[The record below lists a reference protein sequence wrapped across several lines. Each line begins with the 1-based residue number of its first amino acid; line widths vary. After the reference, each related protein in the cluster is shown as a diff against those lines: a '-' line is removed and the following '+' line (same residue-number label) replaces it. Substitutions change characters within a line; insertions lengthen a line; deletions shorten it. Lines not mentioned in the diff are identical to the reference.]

1 MSFNPIYYRF
11 QQAMQPLQ
19 KVFNGCAI
27 ALYERSASIIL
38 NAQVI
43 HTQATFFSKIRLI
56 GRTIREPFM
65 PTSQRTIPTVTVQS
79 GRPSSKIQISDEAQ
93 EEVRLAYLKSQRQ
106 RFKAEI
112 NRLTRGDMQQMLELK
127 MPAEQAVQLGFLMSY
142 VYAWY
147 WLRQNVNAHFQ
158 VDVLASF
165 AKGTQAFLIDM
176 LLSNDTAERFISAYI
191 KYWKSYQGTPQ
202 LQQQNCLILL
212 RDKAGEQQLISHI
225 ETLWQSLGLF
235 EKSFAKG
242 YKDLAKQEKDRYAD
256 MLGAEDRQRL
266 ALVDQLPDTAVLA
279 PFAKLGIIPA
289 MGCPQT
295 CRHCMFIFRPLMK
308 NTDDPAALYQMIDE
322 LTTSVLFSGGDLSKQ
337 LDHFYHAIA
346 SMRNVTTF
354 AILLNGDFADSR
366 DVTESILAKMAAA
379 IRQRS
384 ISWPRAKVMLQIS
397 FDEFH
402 QEVVVDKKGNLN
414 ERIPVTKIAN
424 IVEAAPKF
432 SDEIQ
437 LCLLHK
443 QVHLNFSMELFQ
455 QGVFA
460 RLVNELAR
468 RGHQLQIL
476 SSAPSSRLKRNPLQP
491 ETPAQLIKDAT
502 FVLTKYPNAYMLLT
516 STTIDAYGRANMME
530 LHEAVNERDLLK
542 QMLAGNGTDAET
554 FDKDLMFWFTGW
566 ATLFSAVHMC
576 LGNVFEDGLETIRQ
590 RQLKDPLSNALHR
603 FDLCLLDYYRELNDD
618 LDDIIEHSTSPHH
631 LFHTITEDSVMRL
644 HMTKRLIA
652 DA

>member
-1 MSFNPIYYRF
+1 
-11 QQAMQPLQ
+11 MQ
-19 KVFNGCAI
+19 
-27 ALYERSASIIL
+27 
-38 NAQVI
+38 
-43 HTQATFFSKIRLI
+43 
-56 GRTIREPFM
+56 
-65 PTSQRTIPTVTVQS
+65 TSQRTIPTVTVQS
-79 GRPSSKIQISDEAQ
+79 GRPSSKIVISEKAQ
-93 EEVRLAYLKSQRQ
+93 QEVRQAYLGSQRQ

-112 NRLTRGDMQQMLELK
+112 NRLTRGDMQQMLEQK
-127 MPAEQAVQLGFLMSY
+127 IPVDHAEKLGFLMSY

-147 WLRQNVNAHFQ
+147 WLQQNVNTSFQ
-158 VDVLASF
+158 SEVLASF
-165 AKGTQAFLIDM
+165 AKGAQAFLMDM
-176 LLSNDTAERFISAYI
+176 LLGSESAEEFIHAYI
-191 KYWKSYQGTPQ
+191 AYWQNYQGSAQ
-202 LQQQNCLILL
+202 LQQQNCLDLL
-212 RDKAGEQQLISHI
+212 QNEGDAQRLVDYV
-225 ETLWQSLGLF
+225 TRLWQSLALF
-235 EKSFAKG
+235 EKSFAVG

-266 ALVDQLPDTAVLA
+266 ALVDELPNTEVLA

-308 NTDDPAALYQMIDE
+308 NTDDPTALYQMVDAI
-322 LTTSVLFSGGDLSKQ
+322 TTSVLFTGGDLTKQ
-337 LDHFYHAIA
+337 LNHFYHAIA
-346 SMRNVTTF
+346 SMQNVTTF

-366 DVTESILAKMAAA
+366 DVTESILGKMAAA
-379 IRQRS
+379 IRQRP
-384 ISWPRAKVMLQIS
+384 INWPRAKVMLQIS

-424 IVEAAPKF
+424 IVEAVPRY

-443 QVHLNFSMELFQ
+443 QVHLNFSMDLFQ

-460 RLVNELAR
+460 RLVNELGR
-468 RGHQLQIL
+468 RGHQIQVL

-491 ETPAQLIKDAT
+491 EAPAQLIKDAT
-502 FVLTKYPNAYMLLT
+502 FVLTKYPDAHLLLT

-542 QMLAGNGTDAET
+542 QMLAGNGCDGET
-554 FDKDLMFWFTGW
+554 FDKDLMFWFNGW
-566 ATLFSAVHMC
+566 ATLFSAVHIC
-576 LGNVFEDGLETIRQ
+576 LGNVFEDGMETIRQ
-590 RQLKDPLSNALHR
+590 RQLKDPLSNALHQ
-603 FDLCLLDYYRELNDD
+603 FDLSLLDYYRELNDD

-652 DA
+652 DAQD